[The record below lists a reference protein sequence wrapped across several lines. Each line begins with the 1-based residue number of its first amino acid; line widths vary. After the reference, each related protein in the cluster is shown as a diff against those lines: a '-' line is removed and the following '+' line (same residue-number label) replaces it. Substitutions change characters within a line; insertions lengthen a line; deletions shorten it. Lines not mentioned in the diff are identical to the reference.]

1 MRLVWRMQVAIICA
15 GPVGRLL
22 AVEWHQRQPRATVL
36 ELGSFFDP
44 DLTERSFFA
53 RRGMRPGARYYADV
67 QCGRRVN
74 RSLYRPRTRHGACQ
88 SGPADVRA
96 QLDERAIWARLSA
109 AREQLSGV

>member
-1 MRLVWRMQVAIICA
+1 MQVAIICA